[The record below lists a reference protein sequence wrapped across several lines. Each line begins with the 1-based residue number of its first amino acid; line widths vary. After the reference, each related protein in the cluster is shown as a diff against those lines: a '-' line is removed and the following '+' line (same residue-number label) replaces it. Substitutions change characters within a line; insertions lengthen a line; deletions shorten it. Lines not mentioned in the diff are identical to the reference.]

1 MKRVLK
7 LAVQSGLSKVA
18 PLRWRLS
25 SRPSLLVLMYHRVL
39 PPEDPSR
46 AVEQPGMFVSPA
58 TLDMHLRVLREHF
71 ELVHLDDWLRRERA
85 GEPLPQRAC
94 ALTFDDGWR
103 DNYEHAFPVLQR
115 HQAPATIFLVSTL
128 IGTNTEF
135 WPNRLARVL
144 SSPGLRRRLPAELA
158 GLLAPV
164 LEHSQQGQLR
174 PADLDRAISL
184 AKEVSEAAI
193 QRLLGEAERGDA
205 GTTSVRAVLN
215 QDEVHTMARSGLV
228 HYGSHTR
235 THFRCREDAALEVLE
250 REIGDSRV
258 EIAGVTTQPVEIF
271 CYPNGDT
278 TPAAVDV
285 VSRHYAAAVTTQ
297 KGWYRPGSSRF
308 LIPRVGVHEDISNR
322 PDAFVARLSGW
333 L

>member
-7 LAVQSGLSKVA
+7 SVVQSGLSKVA
-18 PLRWRLS
+18 PLRWRLTS
-25 SRPSLLVLMYHRVL
+25 EPSLLVVMYHRVL

-71 ELVHLDDWLRRERA
+71 ELVHLDDWLRREGA
-85 GEPLPQRAC
+85 GDPLPARAC

-103 DNYEHAFPVLQR
+103 DNYEHAFPVLER

-135 WPNRLARVL
+135 WPNRLARIL
-144 SSPGLRRRLPAELA
+144 ASPTSRHRLPAELA
-158 GLLAPV
+158 ALLAPV
-164 LEHSQQGQLR
+164 LDHAQERLR
-174 PADLDRAISL
+174 PEDLDRAILL
-184 AKEVSEAAI
+184 AKQLSESTI
-193 QRLLGEAERGDA
+193 HRLLEEAERGGADSD
-205 GTTSVRAVLN
+205 GVRTVLN
-215 QDEVHTMARSGLV
+215 EDELRTMARSGLV
-228 HYGSHTR
+228 RYGSHTR
-235 THFRCREDAALEVLE
+235 THFRCREGAAPEVLE
-250 REIGDSRV
+250 REIGDSRA
-258 EIAGVTTQPVEIF
+258 EIASVTAQPVEVF

-297 KGWYRPGSSRF
+297 KGWYRPGSNRF

-322 PDAFVARLSGW
+322 PDAFIARLSGW